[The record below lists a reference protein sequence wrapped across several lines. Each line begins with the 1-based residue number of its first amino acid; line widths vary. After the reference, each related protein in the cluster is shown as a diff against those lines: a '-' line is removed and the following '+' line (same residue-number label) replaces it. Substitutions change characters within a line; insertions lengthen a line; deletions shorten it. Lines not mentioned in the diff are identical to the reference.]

1 MSTILGLAPADEKGS
16 ALLLYDY
23 IQAEHITMTLN
34 HSSLEPVLSEVYLL
48 WERHSFHDLQGKESQ
63 HRSRKT
69 SP

>member
-1 MSTILGLAPADEKGS
+1 MSEILGPSPADEKGS
-16 ALLLYDY
+16 VLLQYGY

-34 HSSLEPVLSEVYLL
+34 HTSLEPVLSEAHLL

-63 HRSRKT
+63 HHSRKT